1 MAATESR
8 MPPLSDLNSPGGL
21 PGLPP
26 ASNKH
31 LALDTSQLL
40 VGCVLAIIIPFILPV
55 VVGKDGKNA
64 KQRALTCDLG
74 GEPGF
79 TKRNQHF
86 LSLIETPW
94 EGANTMASL
103 FELAYQQYSGNHLLG
118 TKELIK
124 QETELSKDGKAFE
137 KLTLGNY
144 EWVSYGQALQH
155 ITNFASGLVGIGH
168 QKGERVAIFSETQA
182 EWMLALQ
189 VFQAFSMLVDV
200 SDANCRCVRHTVWW
214 HGHIHSALG

>member
-1 MAATESR
+1 MAATESS

-21 PGLPP
+21 PWLPA
-26 ASNKH
+26 ASTKH
-31 LALDTSQLL
+31 LAFDTSRLL

-55 VVGKDGKNA
+55 VIGKDGKNA
-64 KQRALTCDLG
+64 KQRALTCDVG

-79 TKRNQHF
+79 TKHNQHF

-118 TKELIK
+118 TRELIK

-137 KLTLGNY
+137 KLTLGND
-144 EWVSYGQALQH
+144 Q
-155 ITNFASGLVGIGH
+155 
-168 QKGERVAIFSETQA
+168 
-182 EWMLALQ
+182 
-189 VFQAFSMLVDV
+189 
-200 SDANCRCVRHTVWW
+200 
-214 HGHIHSALG
+214 

>member
-26 ASNKH
+26 ASTKH
-31 LALDTSQLL
+31 LAFDTSQLL
-40 VGCVLAIIIPFILPV
+40 VGCVLTIIIPFILPV
-55 VVGKDGKNA
+55 VIGKDGKNT
-64 KQRALTCDLG
+64 KQRALTCDVG

-103 FELAYQQYSGNHLLG
+103 FEL
-118 TKELIK
+118 
-124 QETELSKDGKAFE
+124 
-137 KLTLGNY
+137 
-144 EWVSYGQALQH
+144 
-155 ITNFASGLVGIGH
+155 
-168 QKGERVAIFSETQA
+168 
-182 EWMLALQ
+182 
-189 VFQAFSMLVDV
+189 
-200 SDANCRCVRHTVWW
+200 
-214 HGHIHSALG
+214 